1 MAITER
7 DEERIEYAFV
17 MAFLPDLPKNDE
29 TADKA
34 LKAWNLLWEL
44 MERENNFSNQ
54 LGSSVLDWQIGNWA
68 NDTTLLLQNTRRYK
82 DVIAV
87 NEQIIKIQWSTKND
101 TNLFHE
107 NAKREIADAYADMG
121 ETERA
126 YKLYEEYLVSDPLWG
141 WGWIGYYRLFK
152 DQKNL
157 RYIDIMKDL
166 YADIKAGK
174 KYRDMEDLYREL
186 SEEFDE
192 LGEIEISNF
201 LKEEYEQ
208 EADRKRN
215 VDRSRLMRSIE
226 RFEQLEKK
234 LQTDFGKKIYPN
246 EPCICGSGKKYK
258 KCCGR
263 K

>member
-1 MAITER
+1 MAISER
-7 DEERIEYAFV
+7 DEERVEYAFV
-17 MAFLPDLPKNDE
+17 MAFLPDLPENDE

-34 LKAWNLLWEL
+34 LEAWNLLWEL

-54 LGSSVLDWQIGNWA
+54 LGSNVLDWQIGNWA
-68 NDTTLLLQNTRRYK
+68 NDTTMLLQNTRRYK

-87 NEQIIKIQWSTKND
+87 NKQILKIQWSGNDD

-107 NAKREIADAYADMG
+107 NAKRDIADTYADMG
-121 ETERA
+121 KIEKA
-126 YKLYEEYLVSDPLWG
+126 YKLYEEYLESDPLWG

-157 RYIDIMKDL
+157 HYIDIMKNL
-166 YADIKAGK
+166 YFDIKAGK
-174 KYRDMEDLYREL
+174 KYRDAEDLYREL

-192 LGEIEISNF
+192 LGESDISKF
-201 LKEEYEQ
+201 LKEEYEL
-208 EADRKRN
+208 EAAEKRN
-215 VDRSRLMRSIE
+215 ADKDSFMKSIE
-226 RFEQLEKK
+226 KLEKK
-234 LQTDFGKKIYPN
+234 IQINFGRKIYPN
-246 EPCICGSGKKYK
+246 ESCPCGSGKKYK